1 MLEMVPPEGL
11 TAQLA
16 APLPPPLMVKRMLL
30 VSNVQR
36 QASLVSVTD
45 FPAVSRKV
53 TAATFPVGV
62 VLDT

>member
-1 MLEMVPPEGL
+1 
-11 TAQLA
+11 
-16 APLPPPLMVKRMLL
+16 MVKRMLL
-30 VSNVQR
+30 VSSVQR
-36 QASLVSVTD
+36 QASLASVTD